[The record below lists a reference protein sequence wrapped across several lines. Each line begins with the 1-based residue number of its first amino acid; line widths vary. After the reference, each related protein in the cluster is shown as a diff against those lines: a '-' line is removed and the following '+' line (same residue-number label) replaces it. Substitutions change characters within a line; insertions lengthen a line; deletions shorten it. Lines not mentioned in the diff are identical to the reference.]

1 MSLGRRRTDEHEVI
15 SDEWWVD
22 LTNVTVTRT
31 WHVTE
36 LDITVMIVDIIIKVF
51 RMLRGHLLN
60 D

>member
-15 SDEWWVD
+15 SERWVD